1 MVNTEFEE
9 LSVTQWSSKITSTSN
24 AKPSKTAS
32 SHLLLFVHVGL
43 TTQLDGVAW
52 LLAVSKDHL
61 STATIRTRYRDT
73 ISFYGPCSPCSFP
86 EYIQVLLSLL
96 SID

>member
-1 MVNTEFEE
+1 MVNTGFEE
-9 LSVTQWSSKITSTSN
+9 FSVTQCSSKITSTGI

-32 SHLLLFVHVGL
+32 SHLLVFVQVGL
-43 TTQLDGVAW
+43 TTQLEGVAW
-52 LLAVSKDHL
+52 LLAVNKDHL

-73 ISFYGPCSPCSFP
+73 IGFCGPCSCCSFA
-86 EYIQVLLSLL
+86 ESIQVLLSLL